1 MKNYKNKYTK
11 LAEEFIKID
20 LKSFGGY
27 TTSDKLVVDHIL
39 NFAFH
44 LDSLPDQEPKE
55 CKHLN
60 AAGYRWTNDNC
71 LNCGAD
77 LTGKQ
82 SQPKDQPKL
91 PEKLEY
97 DAKSPWAEEYNW
109 CSPHNKLQRTIN
121 QILDYL
127 KNNSN

>member
-55 CKHLN
+55 CEHDGTKYDPSKLPWQCHS
-60 AAGYRWTNDNC
+60 
-71 LNCGAD
+71 CGEDFSFKGLTYAKD
-77 LTGKQ
+77 L
-82 SQPKDQPKL
+82 PKL
-91 PEKLEY
+91 PEKLEVH
-97 DAKSPWAEEYNW
+97 EENIQ
-109 CSPHNKLQRTIN
+109 PGVINPIQNKIN